1 MKEEEIGI
9 DGHRNFPFLLKETT
23 MLKNLA
29 IMISVALLFFVS
41 GCNIKTPEIR
51 GVVLDAETK
60 QPVENAWVTATLEVY
75 SKTVAGDVHQSLFVG
90 KTWSD
95 KNGKFLIPAKEF
107 RKPSFP
113 VSLGGKIES
122 LDVGAE
128 AAMLKDFVCGGIKLK
143 ELNEDRLILYLKSPK
158 NMEYYFLALQGLYSY
173 IFTGRLGVA
182 VPLVPEAERLDVM
195 DLGIRAHELFLENYS
210 EEDLRKFKEHE
221 EKQGGYITANYSTVL
236 RQLAYL
242 FKKEGY
248 YKKALETFEKVKSY
262 EEKHGIKLN
271 MKEYENQI
279 KELQQLLQQKQ

>member
-1 MKEEEIGI
+1 
-9 DGHRNFPFLLKETT
+9 

-60 QPVENAWVTATLEVY
+60 QPVDRAWVTATLEVY

-90 KTWSD
+90 KTWTD
-95 KNGKFLIPAKEF
+95 KNGRFLIPAKEF

-113 VSLGGKIES
+113 VSFGSEIES

-128 AAMLKDFVCGGIKLK
+128 VATLKGFISDGIKLK
-143 ELNEDRLILYLKSPK
+143 ELKEDKLTLYLKSPK
-158 NMEYYFLALQGLYSY
+158 NVEYYFLALQGLYSY

-182 VPLVPEAERLDVM
+182 VPLVPETERLEVM
-195 DLGIRAHELFLENYS
+195 DLVISAHEQFLENYS
-210 EEDLRKFKEHE
+210 EEDLKKFKEDE
-221 EKQGGYITANYSTVL
+221 ERQGGYITANYSTVL
-236 RQLAYL
+236 KQLAYL
-242 FKKEGY
+242 FKKKGD
-248 YKKALETFEKVKSY
+248 YKKALETFKKVRAY

-271 MKEYENQI
+271 IKEYEYQI
-279 KELQQLLQQKQ
+279 KELQQLL